1 MPTRRATEII
11 TIENATLL
19 YRNFAGEEGQY
30 NRAGDRNF
38 CVILPE
44 DVAEMMARD
53 GYNIKRRK
61 PRDNDSDDE
70 AGAIGD
76 PYVQVKVSYKGRA
89 PEIYL
94 IGSKTRRRNMLDE
107 GLVPL
112 LDTVEIAECDL
123 RFSPYNWTVRGDS
136 GVTAYL
142 RKMYLTQFEDDLDLK
157 YADVLPAD

>member
-1 MPTRRATEII
+1 MSRRAEEII

-19 YRNFAGEEGQY
+19 YRNFAGIEKQY
-30 NRAGDRNF
+30 NREGDRNF

-61 PRDNDSDDE
+61 PREDDDE

-89 PEIYL
+89 PEIYM
-94 IGSKTRRRNMLDE
+94 IGSKTRRRNMIDE
-107 GLVPL
+107 SLVSL
-112 LDTVEIAECDL
+112 LDKVEIVTCDL

-136 GVTAYL
+136 GVSAYL
-142 RKMYLTQFEDDLDLK
+142 RKMYITIYEDDLDLK
-157 YADVLPAD
+157 YADVVVDEE

>member
-1 MPTRRATEII
+1 MARRAEEII

-19 YRNFAGEEGQY
+19 YRNLSGVEKQY
-30 NRAGDRNF
+30 NRDGDRNF

-44 DVAEMMARD
+44 DVAEMMKRD
-53 GYNIKRRK
+53 GYNIKHRK
-61 PRDNDSDDE
+61 PREDEDE

-112 LDTVEIAECDL
+112 LDDIEIVTCDL
-123 RFSPYNWTVRGDS
+123 RFSPYNWHVRGET

-142 RKMYLTQFEDDLDLK
+142 RKMYVTQFEDDLDLK